1 MDGIPHHFSSKV
13 STAFSFLNRGP
24 QRDTAEGRALLQFP
38 ANTWWVSRV
47 CTKVCCGVLSQPCA
61 QSSWTLG
68 DLAAPACQWP
78 SHGHLDMETGIP
90 KASCPSQCPHVTRR
104 FPLRLTLSASPC
116 LGLEDCSNLSS
127 HCRLGVAQ
135 TNRQIFLLPKRLNI
149 AFCNE
154 VCTPALFF
162 LG

>member
-24 QRDTAEGRALLQFP
+24 WRGTVGGRVLLQFP

-47 CTKVCCGVLSQPCA
+47 RTKVCCGVLSQPYA
-61 QSSWTLG
+61 QSSWTHG
-68 DLAAPACQWP
+68 DLAAPAWQWF

-90 KASCPSQCPHVTRR
+90 KASCPSQCPPATRR
-104 FPLRLTLSASPC
+104 FPLSLTLSASPC
-116 LGLEDCSNLSS
+116 LGLEDGSNLSS
-127 HCRLGVAQ
+127 HCRLGLTQ
-135 TNRQIFLLPKRLNI
+135 TNQQISLLPKGLNY

-154 VCTPALFF
+154 VCTPALSF